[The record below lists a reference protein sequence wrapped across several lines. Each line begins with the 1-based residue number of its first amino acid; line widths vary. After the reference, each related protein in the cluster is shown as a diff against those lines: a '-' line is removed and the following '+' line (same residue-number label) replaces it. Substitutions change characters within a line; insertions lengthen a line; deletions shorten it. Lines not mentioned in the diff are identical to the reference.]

1 MTKERQEPP
10 LSQKQIKYLKGL
22 GHHLKPVVQ
31 IGKDGITEAVIKT
44 VSFELKNHE
53 LIKVKLGQNC
63 PVNKYDA
70 QQLLSNSTESYP
82 VQLIGKTVLLY
93 KANKDKPKDKRI
105 IISKN

>member
-1 MTKERQEPP
+1 MITETQQPF

-31 IGKDGITEAVIKT
+31 IGKEGITEAVKKT
-44 VSFELKNHE
+44 VGTELKNHE

-63 PVNKYDA
+63 PVNKHEA
-70 QQLLSNSTESYP
+70 QSQLAEATASYP

-93 KANKDKPKDKRI
+93 KKNEEKPKDKRI
-105 IISKN
+105 VIPKK